1 MALPDPDW
9 PTQKSRAFLPFDHDI
24 TVKHFSK
31 PLILFQKMC
40 NCVTVDWCEPEQT
53 LKNMESDVPTF
64 SESLRDLLCKK
75 IQDYTS
81 FSKGIIEKRIANKL
95 WTKVIL
101 CFLLPQDKINNCIY
115 VTLTSRMQVMM
126 LLWISPWEALLVFCY
141 FLTPKLKKQKKKKKK
156 SNVFL
161 LMNTG
166 VICTC
171 YQLLVP
177 YFG

>member
-1 MALPDPDW
+1 
-9 PTQKSRAFLPFDHDI
+9 
-24 TVKHFSK
+24 
-31 PLILFQKMC
+31 
-40 NCVTVDWCEPEQT
+40 
-53 LKNMESDVPTF
+53 MESDTPTF

-126 LLWISPWEALLVFCY
+126 LL
-141 FLTPKLKKQKKKKKK
+141 
-156 SNVFL
+156 
-161 LMNTG
+161 
-166 VICTC
+166 
-171 YQLLVP
+171 
-177 YFG
+177 